1 MKAKWTKTLACVM
14 VCTSCLVVPSMEA
27 LASGGLAGIQ
37 RDLVSVSTSDITPKT
52 VVLPTATPEI
62 KPTASPETENGD
74 KVMAQAGVAAELA
87 QSTPAPQDA
96 QVPAPTETGGPADG
110 AVTGAEDAPAIE
122 PAGETSEW
130 SNRLMAKVDDSLNI
144 RAEAS
149 EESELVGK
157 LFKGGAADILERGDE
172 WTKISSGSV
181 EGYVKNDYVAF
192 DAEAEALAEEEAVT
206 TATVNTETLK
216 VRSEASTEAS
226 VLGLAANGQ
235 QYTVTGQ
242 DDEWVTVEFGS
253 EQTGYV
259 AKEYVTVEVK
269 LGEAK
274 SVEQIA
280 EEQRAA
286 EAEKAKQNGKN
297 VTQKEAVSAN
307 ADEAT
312 ILAAI
317 IQMEAGNESFEGKL
331 GVASVVMNRVRSGR
345 YPGSISGVVY
355 QSGQFPPAH
364 SDRMQSIIANGPSG
378 SCMEAAQAAIG
389 GADNVG
395 GATQFRPASS
405 GADGTVIGNHVFW

>member
-14 VCTSCLVVPSMEA
+14 VCTSCFVVPSMEA
-27 LASGGLAGIQ
+27 LASGGAAGIQ

-62 KPTASPETENGD
+62 NPTASPQTDQGD
-74 KVMAQAGVAAELA
+74 KVMAQAGVAADLA
-87 QSTPAPQDA
+87 QSTPAPQDT
-96 QVPAPTETGGPADG
+96 QVPATTGTGDPADE
-110 AVTGAEDAPAIE
+110 AVTGAVDAPAE
-122 PAGETSEW
+122 GQAEETSEW
-130 SNRLMAKVDDSLNI
+130 SARLMAKVDESLNI

-192 DAEAEALAEEEAVT
+192 DDEAKALAEEEAVT

-226 VLGLAANGQ
+226 VLGLAANGE

-242 DDEWVTVEFGS
+242 NNEWLTVEFGS

-259 AKEYVTVEVK
+259 AKEYVTVEVQ

-274 SVEQIA
+274 SVEEIA

-286 EAEKAKQNGKN
+286 EAEKAKQNGKE

-317 IQMEAGNESFEGKL
+317 IQMEAGNESYEGKL

-364 SDRMQSIIANGPSG
+364 SDRMQNIIANGPSG

-395 GATQFRPASS
+395 GATQFRPVSS